1 MALYCS
7 VLLSHAHSH
16 TCTHTHSFPHILTHA
31 HTLAHSHYL
40 SSSPTALPLLPSPK
54 HTHTHTPHTHAHTHT
69 LILSLHSSLQLIQ
82 NNTVMGALT
91 RVLQEE
97 FKKSTELTF
106 NILRYVRLY
115 VQLSRRTST
124 SSFYCYSMIDMI
136 VGCCTEC

>member
-1 MALYCS
+1 MHTHTLLPSHTYACTYTCTLS
-7 VLLSHAHSH
+7 LPLLLSHCSP
-16 TCTHTHSFPHILTHA
+16 TPSLTKTHT
-31 HTLAHSHYL
+31 
-40 SSSPTALPLLPSPK
+40 